1 MEQQQSENNKEGF
14 RLKLEVESSSE
25 QSSSMLRWAVALVV
39 VLVGSPSLVEL
50 VRWVV
55 KGVG

>member
-1 MEQQQSENNKEGF
+1 MQQHQPENNKEGF

-25 QSSSMLRWAVALVV
+25 QRSSALRWVVVLVI